1 MARQGSK
8 KYNDPSIQHVDTD
21 TWYRIRQRLT
31 TVKMLCA
38 DGATNAQ
45 IAKYLGVSIY
55 TIVTYRQ
62 RYPEFNECFI
72 QGRAEVVD
80 KLEGKLYQ
88 SAMGIVDR
96 DVTRVVTKEMTE
108 EFEEVED
115 PETGEIS
122 KVVKTRTTRTNIK
135 ETGIDAPDT
144 GSIHFMLRNLAPEKY
159 NVQPVKGEDGI
170 EPIKVID
177 DISVVDDSETPQLFY
192 DDSQDSP
199 DFGSCSEVSEDA
211 GKSK

>member
-1 MARQGSK
+1 MARPGSK
-8 KYNDPSIQHVDTD
+8 KYNDPSIEHVDTD

-31 TVKMLCA
+31 TVKILCA

-72 QGRAEVVD
+72 QGRAEVVE

-96 DVTRVVTKEMTE
+96 DITRVITKEVT
-108 EFEEVED
+108 EEVED
-115 PETGEIS
+115 PDTGEVSEI
-122 KVVKTRTTRTNIK
+122 VKTRTTRTNIK

-144 GSIHFMLRNLAPEKY
+144 GSIQFMLRNLAPEKY
-159 NVQPVKGEDGI
+159 NVQPNKEEDGI
-170 EPIKVID
+170 EAIQVID
-177 DISVVDDSETPQLFY
+177 DVVGVETSETPQLFY
-192 DDSQDSP
+192 DDSQDAP
-199 DFGSCSEVSEDA
+199 EEGR
-211 GKSK
+211 

>member
-1 MARQGSK
+1 MARPGSK
-8 KYNDPSIQHVDTD
+8 KYNDPRIEHVDTD

-31 TVKMLCA
+31 TVKILCA

-45 IAKYLGVSIY
+45 IAKYLGVSVY

-72 QGRAEVVD
+72 QGRQEVID

-88 SAMGIVDR
+88 SAMGIVDK
-96 DVTRVVTKEMTE
+96 DITRVVTKEVT
-108 EFEEVED
+108 EEVED
-115 PETGEIS
+115 QDTGEIS
-122 KVVKTRTTRTNIK
+122 EVVKTRTTRTNIK
-135 ETGIDAPDT
+135 EMGIDSPDT
-144 GSIHFMLRNLAPEKY
+144 GSIQFMLRNLAPEKY

-177 DISVVDDSETPQLFY
+177 DISSAEDSETDKLFY

-199 DFGSCSEVSEDA
+199 DGCSYKDVTEDA

>member
-1 MARQGSK
+1 MARPGSK

-72 QGRAEVVD
+72 QGRQEVVE

-96 DVTRVVTKEMTE
+96 DITRVITKEITD
-108 EFEEVED
+108 EVED
-115 PETGEIS
+115 PDTGEIS
-122 KVVKTRTTRTNIK
+122 EVVKTRTTRTNIK

-144 GSIHFMLRNLAPEKY
+144 GSIQFMLRNLAPEKY
-159 NVQPVKGEDGI
+159 NVQP
-170 EPIKVID
+170 IKEED
-177 DISVVDDSETPQLFY
+177 DIEAIQVVDDIQCVEAYETPKLFY
-192 DDSQDSP
+192 DDSQD
-199 DFGSCSEVSEDA
+199 EVKNDE
-211 GKSK
+211 

>member
-1 MARQGSK
+1 MARPGSK
-8 KYNDPSIQHVDTD
+8 KYNDPSIEHVDTD

-31 TVKMLCA
+31 TVKILCA

-72 QGRAEVVD
+72 QGRAEVVE

-96 DVTRVVTKEMTE
+96 DITKVITKEVT
-108 EFEEVED
+108 EEVED
-115 PETGEIS
+115 PETGEVSEI
-122 KVVKTRTTRTNIK
+122 VKTRTTRTNIK
-135 ETGIDAPDT
+135 ETGIDTPDT
-144 GSIHFMLRNLAPEKY
+144 GSIQFMLRNLAPEKY
-159 NVQPVKGEDGI
+159 NVQPIKEEDGI
-170 EPIKVID
+170 EAIQVID
-177 DISVVDDSETPQLFY
+177 DISGVETSETPQLFY
-192 DDSQDSP
+192 DDSQDAP
-199 DFGSCSEVSEDA
+199 EEGR
-211 GKSK
+211 

>member
-1 MARQGSK
+1 MARPGSK
-8 KYNDPSIQHVDTD
+8 KYNDPSIEHVDTD

-31 TVKMLCA
+31 TVKILCA

-62 RYPEFNECFI
+62 RYPEFNECFV
-72 QGRAEVVD
+72 QGRAEVVE

-96 DVTRVVTKEMTE
+96 DITRVVTKEVTD
-108 EFEEVED
+108 EVED
-115 PETGEIS
+115 PETGEVS
-122 KVVKTRTTRTNIK
+122 EVVKTRTTRTNIK

-144 GSIHFMLRNLAPEKY
+144 GSIQFMLRNLAPEKY
-159 NVQPVKGEDGI
+159 NVQPIKEEGDI
-170 EPIKVID
+170 EAIQVVD
-177 DISVVDDSETPQLFY
+177 DISGVEASETPKLFY
-192 DDSQDSP
+192 NDSQDAP
-199 DFGSCSEVSEDA
+199 EEER
-211 GKSK
+211 

>member
-1 MARQGSK
+1 MARPGSK
-8 KYNDPSIQHVDTD
+8 KYNDPSIEHVDTD

-31 TVKMLCA
+31 TVKILCA

-72 QGRAEVVD
+72 QGRAEVVE

-88 SAMGIVDR
+88 SAMGIVDK
-96 DVTRVVTKEMTE
+96 DITRVVTKEVT
-108 EFEEVED
+108 EEVED
-115 PETGEIS
+115 PDTGEIS
-122 KVVKTRTTRTNIK
+122 EVVKTRTTRTNIK

-144 GSIHFMLRNLAPEKY
+144 GSIQFMLRNLAPEKY
-159 NVQPVKGEDGI
+159 NVQPIKEEEGI
-170 EPIKVID
+170 EAIQ
-177 DISVVDDSETPQLFY
+177 VVDDIAGVEVSETPQLFY
-192 DDSQDSP
+192 DDSQDAP
-199 DFGSCSEVSEDA
+199 EE
-211 GKSK
+211 GK

>member
-1 MARQGSK
+1 MARPGSK
-8 KYNDPSIQHVDTD
+8 KYNDPSIEHVDTD

-31 TVKMLCA
+31 TVKILCA

-72 QGRAEVVD
+72 QGRAEVVE

-96 DVTRVVTKEMTE
+96 DITRVITKEVT
-108 EFEEVED
+108 EEVED
-115 PETGEIS
+115 PDTGEVSEI
-122 KVVKTRTTRTNIK
+122 VKTRTTRTNIK
-135 ETGIDAPDT
+135 ETGIDTPDT
-144 GSIHFMLRNLAPEKY
+144 GSIQFMLRNLAPEKY
-159 NVQPVKGEDGI
+159 NVQPIKEEDGMEAI
-170 EPIKVID
+170 QVID
-177 DISVVDDSETPQLFY
+177 DISGVETSETPQLFY
-192 DDSQDSP
+192 DDSQDAP
-199 DFGSCSEVSEDA
+199 EEGNN
-211 GKSK
+211 G

>member
-1 MARQGSK
+1 MARPGSK
-8 KYNDPSIQHVDTD
+8 KYNDPSIEHVDTD

-31 TVKMLCA
+31 TVKILCA

-62 RYPEFNECFI
+62 RYPEFNECFV
-72 QGRAEVVD
+72 QGRAEVVE

-96 DVTRVVTKEMTE
+96 DITRVVTKEVTD
-108 EFEEVED
+108 EVED
-115 PETGEIS
+115 PETGEVS
-122 KVVKTRTTRTNIK
+122 EVVKTRTTRTNIK

-144 GSIHFMLRNLAPEKY
+144 GSIQFMLRNLAPEKY
-159 NVQPVKGEDGI
+159 NVQPIKEEDDI
-170 EPIKVID
+170 EAIQVVD
-177 DISVVDDSETPQLFY
+177 DISGVEASETPKLFY
-192 DDSQDSP
+192 NDSQDAP
-199 DFGSCSEVSEDA
+199 EEER
-211 GKSK
+211 

>member
-1 MARQGSK
+1 MARPGSK

-72 QGRAEVVD
+72 QGRQEVVE

-96 DVTRVVTKEMTE
+96 DITRVITKEITD
-108 EFEEVED
+108 EVED
-115 PETGEIS
+115 PDTGEIS
-122 KVVKTRTTRTNIK
+122 EVVKTRTTRTNIK

-144 GSIHFMLRNLAPEKY
+144 GSIQFMLRNLAPEKY
-159 NVQPVKGEDGI
+159 NVQPIKEEDGI
-170 EPIKVID
+170 EAIQ
-177 DISVVDDSETPQLFY
+177 VVDDIQCVEAYETPKLFY
-192 DDSQDSP
+192 DDSQD
-199 DFGSCSEVSEDA
+199 EVKNDE
-211 GKSK
+211 

>member
-1 MARQGSK
+1 MARPGSK
-8 KYNDPSIQHVDTD
+8 KYNDPSIEHVDTD

-31 TVKMLCA
+31 TVKILCA

-72 QGRAEVVD
+72 QGRQEVVE

-96 DVTRVVTKEMTE
+96 DITRVTTKEVT
-108 EFEEVED
+108 EEVED
-115 PETGEIS
+115 PDTGEVS
-122 KVVKTRTTRTNIK
+122 EVVKTRTTRTNIK

-144 GSIHFMLRNLAPEKY
+144 GSIQFMLRNLAPEKY
-159 NVQPVKGEDGI
+159 NVQPIKEDESI
-170 EPIKVID
+170 EAVQVID
-177 DISVVDDSETPQLFY
+177 DISGVETSETPKLFY
-192 DDSQDSP
+192 DDSQDGVK
-199 DFGSCSEVSEDA
+199 DYDE
-211 GKSK
+211 

>member
-1 MARQGSK
+1 MARPGSK
-8 KYNDPSIQHVDTD
+8 KYNDPSIKHVDTD

-31 TVKMLCA
+31 TVKILCA

-72 QGRAEVVD
+72 QGRAEVVE

-96 DVTRVVTKEMTE
+96 DITRVITKEVT
-108 EFEEVED
+108 EEVED
-115 PETGEIS
+115 PDTGEVSEI
-122 KVVKTRTTRTNIK
+122 VRTRTTRTNIK

-144 GSIHFMLRNLAPEKY
+144 GSIQFMLRNLAPEKY
-159 NVQPVKGEDGI
+159 NVQPIKEEDGI
-170 EPIKVID
+170 EAIQVID
-177 DISVVDDSETPQLFY
+177 DISGVETSETPKLLY
-192 DDSQDSP
+192 DDSQDAP
-199 DFGSCSEVSEDA
+199 EEGR
-211 GKSK
+211 

>member
-1 MARQGSK
+1 MARPGSK

-31 TVKMLCA
+31 TVKILCA

-72 QGRAEVVD
+72 QGRQEVIE

-88 SAMGIVDR
+88 SAMGIIDT
-96 DVTRVVTKEMTE
+96 DITKTVTREIT
-108 EFEEVED
+108 EEVED
-115 PETGEIS
+115 PDTGEIEE
-122 KVVKTRTTRTNIK
+122 VVHTKTIRTNIK
-135 ETGIDAPDT
+135 EQGRGIPDT
-144 GSIHFMLRNLAPEKY
+144 GSLQFMLRNLAPEKY
-159 NVQPVKGEDGI
+159 NVKPLDGDNELEPVQ
-170 EPIKVID
+170 VID
-177 DISVVDDSETPQLFY
+177 DVFSTEVELTDQPKLFY
-192 DDSQDSP
+192 DDSQDAP
-199 DFGSCSEVSEDA
+199 KED
-211 GKSK
+211 

>member
-1 MARQGSK
+1 MSRAGSK
-8 KYNDPSIQHVDTD
+8 KYNDPSIKHVDTD

-31 TVKMLCA
+31 TVKILCS

-72 QGRAEVVD
+72 QGRQEVVE

-88 SAMGIVDR
+88 SAMGIVDK
-96 DVTRVVTKEMTE
+96 DITRVVTKEIK
-108 EFEEVED
+108 EEVED
-115 PETGEIS
+115 PETGELSEI
-122 KVVKTRTTRTNIK
+122 VKTRTTRTNIK

-144 GSIHFMLRNLAPEKY
+144 GSIQFMLRNLAPDKY
-159 NVQPVKGEDGI
+159 NVQPTKEEDCL
-170 EPIKVID
+170 EPIQ
-177 DISVVDDSETPQLFY
+177 VVDDIQSIDENEQPKIFY
-192 DDSQDSP
+192 DDSQDSQDSQDSP
-199 DFGSCSEVSEDA
+199 DGRDLNE
-211 GKSK
+211 

>member
-1 MARQGSK
+1 MARPGSK
-8 KYNDPSIQHVDTD
+8 KYNDPSIEHVDTD

-31 TVKMLCA
+31 TVKILCA

-72 QGRAEVVD
+72 QGRAEVVE

-96 DVTRVVTKEMTE
+96 DITRVTTKEVT
-108 EFEEVED
+108 EEVEYPD
-115 PETGEIS
+115 TGEVS
-122 KVVKTRTTRTNIK
+122 EVVKTLTTRTNIK

-144 GSIHFMLRNLAPEKY
+144 GSIQFMLRNLAPEKY
-159 NVQPVKGEDGI
+159 NVQPIKEDESI
-170 EPIKVID
+170 EAVQVID
-177 DISVVDDSETPQLFY
+177 DISGVETSETPKLFY
-192 DDSQDSP
+192 DDSQD
-199 DFGSCSEVSEDA
+199 EVKDYDE
-211 GKSK
+211 

>member
-1 MARQGSK
+1 MARPGSK
-8 KYNDPSIQHVDTD
+8 KYNDPSIEHVDTD

-31 TVKMLCA
+31 TVKILCA

-72 QGRAEVVD
+72 QGRAEVVE

-96 DVTRVVTKEMTE
+96 DITRVITKEVTD
-108 EFEEVED
+108 EVED
-115 PETGEIS
+115 PETGEVS
-122 KVVKTRTTRTNIK
+122 EVVKTRTTRTNIK

-144 GSIHFMLRNLAPEKY
+144 GSIQFMLRNLAPEKY
-159 NVQPVKGEDGI
+159 NVQPIKEEDGI
-170 EPIKVID
+170 EAIQVVD
-177 DISVVDDSETPQLFY
+177 DIAGVEDSETPQLFY
-192 DDSQDSP
+192 NDSQDAP
-199 DFGSCSEVSEDA
+199 EEER
-211 GKSK
+211 

>member
-1 MARQGSK
+1 MARPGSK
-8 KYNDPSIQHVDTD
+8 KYNDPSIEHVDTD

-31 TVKMLCA
+31 TVKILCA

-72 QGRAEVVD
+72 QGRAEVVE

-96 DVTRVVTKEMTE
+96 DITKVITKEVT
-108 EFEEVED
+108 EEVED
-115 PETGEIS
+115 PDTGEVSEI
-122 KVVKTRTTRTNIK
+122 VKTRTTRTNIK

-144 GSIHFMLRNLAPEKY
+144 GSIQFMLRNLAPEKY
-159 NVQPVKGEDGI
+159 NVQPIKEEDGI
-170 EPIKVID
+170 EAIQVID
-177 DISVVDDSETPQLFY
+177 DVVGVETSETPKLFY
-192 DDSQDSP
+192 DDSQDAP
-199 DFGSCSEVSEDA
+199 EEGR
-211 GKSK
+211 